1 MTPTEAQ
8 AAAQDIEQ
16 SWKSSPDYQKYLDA
30 KKAGKEQEAIQIQRN
45 AIEQITRTVLDQF
58 LSELSNRSRE

>member
-16 SWKSSPDYQKYLDA
+16 SWKSSPEF
-30 KKAGKEQEAIQIQRN
+30 KKFN
-45 AIEQITRTVLDQF
+45 
-58 LSELSNRSRE
+58 ELG